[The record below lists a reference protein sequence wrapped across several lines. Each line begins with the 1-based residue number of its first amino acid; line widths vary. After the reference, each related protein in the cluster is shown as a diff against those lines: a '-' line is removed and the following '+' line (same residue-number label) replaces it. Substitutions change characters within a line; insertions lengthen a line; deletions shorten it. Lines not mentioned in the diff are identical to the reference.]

1 MSDNVERR
9 KSQRWVSV
17 GKGSYDGKEWDS
29 SDEDGSYEAW
39 EDDNGETAQS
49 PKRSGTVTKLPP
61 LPKLQY
67 GKDVD
72 SAPEGSNGSSPKLES
87 TSSNLDQLM
96 SQISHE
102 MTPRSESRERFSS
115 NDGTPRPPRQFG
127 DEGDEHSSAFSYSD
141 SEEELQ
147 VSKTGYFSNMV
158 GATQSAGRS
167 GSYSDDEVYVTP
179 DPSSLP
185 RATAEPEAARMDTR
199 GPDSASSAAHASKSE
214 LERYNASPND
224 RESMSASTTE
234 VSKSSS
240 PKENSA
246 SLSGGQPASVKSD
259 NESSETDHLSGSVLS
274 SADEVHTG
282 SKDVQSGLE
291 SVQGSQPSGS
301 AVEES
306 KETISESTLAHQGD
320 DTAPQ
325 QEPHES
331 HGTPIKD
338 ARNNSSD
345 EYGDNES
352 FFNHYGNN
360 SSQSSPANNP
370 DNSPKKHDSSPL
382 KLRQSSKTQLGYE
395 NVKSQA
401 QDENSSDNA
410 SSTSEPGSFKFKGR
424 VRESILESSDEDI
437 GDDESVLR
445 VPTSGY
451 YAKMLKD
458 SSQAERGDDQSTETE
473 GSSIVS
479 SETDTGSITKSINGS
494 NQDGATTPEA
504 ISPRKHNE
512 EDQTTDIEPLEE
524 QEGSKNL
531 QSRQSINLGKWQ
543 PDTDATRAAFLGE
556 ARPEVPE
563 DFVIDQDGNMVDVNP
578 SSMRNPRV
586 VSTYSEAES
595 AWNAFP
601 SAGNAEGDLDTIYDT
616 KTIYDN
622 QTIYN
627 VPGIV
632 TNNSSLPPLPNN
644 ISALESSDSAAVTD
658 SDSILRHLSGE
669 KKPHFSNLK
678 ENFSVHTP
686 NSEEIAQVRGREA
699 PSVNLDSLISA
710 KGKTHAMKISDLR
723 NHSEQLNAY
732 DTGLH
737 TWINYAL
744 KNSSSDK
751 DYIFQDYKV
760 NKHVRDAY
768 AQADEL
774 SKKMTV
780 SNTVANVNQNVSHLK
795 RKVFS
800 HTMKEKSKGLFSSIG
815 KKKA

>member
-17 GKGSYDGKEWDS
+17 SKGSYDGKEWDS

-39 EDDNGETAQS
+39 ENENGETAQS

-67 GKDVD
+67 GKDVED
-72 SAPEGSNGSSPKLES
+72 ASEENNASSAKLES
-87 TSSNLDQLM
+87 TSANLDQLM

-115 NDGTPRPPRQFG
+115 NDGTPKPRKQFS
-127 DEGDEHSSAFSYSD
+127 DEGGEYSSGFSYSD

-158 GATQSAGRS
+158 DIPQSAGES
-167 GSYSDDEVYVTP
+167 FGHSEDEVYVTP
-179 DPSSLP
+179 DPSNLP
-185 RATAEPEAARMDTR
+185 QATAEPEAATMGNHGSSSTSSLAHVHNPGPEEADTFID
-199 GPDSASSAAHASKSE
+199 DSDSK
-214 LERYNASPND
+214 LAF
-224 RESMSASTTE
+224 TTE
-234 VSKSSS
+234 VSETPRS
-240 PKENSA
+240 KENSA
-246 SLSGGQPASVKSD
+246 SRSGGQSASIESD
-259 NESSETDHLSGSVLS
+259 NESPETDDSPSSALS
-274 SADEVHTG
+274 STDEAHVKSRDMHSNPESFQSSQSSDSDVEADKETLP
-282 SKDVQSGLE
+282 K
-291 SVQGSQPSGS
+291 S
-301 AVEES
+301 AVP
-306 KETISESTLAHQGD
+306 HQGED
-320 DTAPQ
+320 ITGQ
-325 QEPHES
+325 QLPHQFHE
-331 HGTPIKD
+331 TPTRD
-338 ARNNSSD
+338 VRNNSSD

-370 DNSPKKHDSSPL
+370 DNSPKKQDPSPL
-382 KLRQSSKTQLGYE
+382 KLRQSSKTQLSYE
-395 NVKSQA
+395 NLNSQTIN
-401 QDENSSDNA
+401 EVSSDNV
-410 SSTSEPGSFKFKGR
+410 STASEPVSFKFKDR
-424 VRESILESSDEDI
+424 VRDSILESSDEDI

-458 SSQAERGDDQSTETE
+458 TSQAEGSDGQSTETE

-479 SETDTGSITKSINGS
+479 SETDTGSITKSIDENS
-494 NQDGATTPEA
+494 RGAAIPSEDDPEGE
-504 ISPRKHNE
+504 HNR
-512 EDQTTDIEPLEE
+512 DDRAADTEPIEE
-524 QEGSKNL
+524 QGGSKSI

-543 PDTDATRAAFLGE
+543 PDTDSTRAAFLGE

-563 DFVIDQDGNMVDVNP
+563 GFVIDQDGNMINVNP
-578 SSMRNPRV
+578 SSMRSPRV

-601 SAGNAEGDLDTIYDT
+601 ASGNAEGDLDTIYDT

-627 VPGIV
+627 VPGIA
-632 TNNSSLPPLPNN
+632 TNNSSLPPLPND
-644 ISALESSDSAAVTD
+644 ISALESTDSAAVTD
-658 SDSILRHLSGE
+658 SDSILNHLSGE
-669 KKPHFSNLK
+669 KKQHFSSLK
-678 ENFSVHTP
+678 ENFSIHSP
-686 NSEEIAQVRGREA
+686 NSEEIAQVRGREVPA
-699 PSVNLDSLISA
+699 VNLDSLISA
-710 KGKTHAMKISDLR
+710 KGKTHAMKINDLK
-723 NHSEQLNAY
+723 NHSRQLDAY